1 MAETGNGLPHAAPSV
16 ALFPEKLCTGDL
28 LSFNCSADSLGQFEA
43 TIINSEDSESEVLQD
58 CLTPT

>member
-43 TIINSEDSESEVLQD
+43 ILLISQIRNQQLYKIV
-58 CLTPT
+58 